1 MEVGGIWAERV
12 PEGEPAGGAE
22 GKPRSVVE
30 DALRCHSIAPKP
42 QSLGTARPLKSLPGP
57 WARVAAVSPEPQV
70 PAAAVWPRGKP
81 RGPRVRQTRVHIL
94 PFCAVTWAVPLVD
107 AAEERASGC

>member
-30 DALRCHSIAPKP
+30 DALRCHSVAPKP
-42 QSLGTARPLKSLPGP
+42 
-57 WARVAAVSPEPQV
+57 
-70 PAAAVWPRGKP
+70 
-81 RGPRVRQTRVHIL
+81 
-94 PFCAVTWAVPLVD
+94 
-107 AAEERASGC
+107 